1 MKKTTDFMA
10 KICDIEEKAKMYILS
25 MFEDNDVSELV
36 LSSSF
41 HLCYFNENNVPI
53 SELVESIKT
62 NVYSEND
69 IVFTTTLDNDVVDS
83 MLVDRGAL
91 PLFAKVVE
99 DEFKR
104 RDIAIKK
111 QAKKIE
117 EENFTSSKRYF
128 FLPDDKNPRDLTP
141 EQFCGR
147 AFMYGEVMSAEE
159 YAKRFNSYQL
169 GNIHPDF
176 GTLKIFDYTDQV
188 VEYCSH
194 CENEVVLDSKFC
206 KQRCPICNKIIKPCS
221 LCADC
226 VSPCPLGED
235 DN

>member
-1 MKKTTDFMA
+1 MKKTNDFRA
-10 KICDIEEKAKMYILS
+10 EICNIEEKAKMYILS

-36 LSSSF
+36 LSSPF
-41 HLCYFNENNVPI
+41 RFCYFNENNTPI
-53 SELVESIKT
+53 AELVESIKT

-69 IVFTTTLDNDVVDS
+69 IVFTTTLDNYVIDS

-91 PLFAKVVE
+91 PLFAKVIE

-147 AFMYGEVMSAEE
+147 AFMYGEVMTAEE
-159 YAKRFNSYQL
+159 YAERFNSYQL

-176 GTLKIFDYTDQV
+176 GTLKIFDYTDQI
-188 VEYCSH
+188 VEYCPH
-194 CENEVVLDSKFC
+194 CENEVILESKFC
-206 KQRCPICNKIIKPCS
+206 KQRCPICNKLIKPCNM
-221 LCADC
+221 CADC

-235 DN
+235 EK